1 MNGILLGIIG
11 GLIALIGIIVI
22 FNQEK
27 HSAEHKKWF
36 FLLDLINIIYLL

>member
-27 HSAEHKKWF
+27 HSTRQEQ
-36 FLLDLINIIYLL
+36 